1 MEIHN
6 LEKTITYI
14 DGECS
19 MGPKNSRKTALGD
32 IRVLDL
38 AGPLATYC
46 TKLLADLGADVIK
59 IERPGGCSTR
69 NIGPFFH
76 DEPHPEKSLYFHH
89 FNTNK
94 RSVTLDIATA
104 DGRDILKRLVETT
117 DILIETFPPGYL
129 ENLGLDYPALQKLN
143 SGLILTS
150 VTPFGQ
156 TGPYRDYKG
165 SDIIGLA
172 LGGLLYIGGF
182 PEDPPHQAGASQAF
196 HQTSVNACVAALA
209 ALHNRDITGEGQ
221 WIDVSM
227 QECVAVAL
235 QYVMQFYDL
244 RKEIVV
250 RNGTPLAT
258 TTTLPVRRLPA
269 MGLFPCQNGYVN
281 LFPRGRFHELIEW
294 MDSRQQAGDLKEERW
309 QYVMELISTAEGLL
323 KLFSDTE
330 ATEKYMMQECPH
342 IDAVVAEFV
351 SKHTKIELCE
361 EGQKWRI
368 PVVPVNDVRDLV
380 ENPQLLYR
388 QFFAEIPGPEPGL
401 NMRDLG
407 APYRFSET
415 PWRIT
420 QRAPLIGEHNLE
432 IYHGEFGLTVET
444 VRLFKEGGII

>member
-1 MEIHN
+1 
-6 LEKTITYI
+6 
-14 DGECS
+14 
-19 MGPKNSRKTALGD
+19 MGLNDDKKTALGD
-32 IRVLDL
+32 VRVLDL
-38 AGPLATYC
+38 AGPLANYC
-46 TKLLADLGADVIK
+46 TKLLANLGADVIK
-59 IERPGGCSTR
+59 VERPGGCSTR

-76 DEPHPEKSLYFHH
+76 DEPHPEKSLYFYH

-94 RSVTLDIATA
+94 RSVTLDIGTA
-104 DGRDILKRLVETT
+104 DGRDILKRLLETA
-117 DILIETFPPGYL
+117 DILVETFPPGYL
-129 ENLGLDYPALQKLN
+129 ENLRLGYPALQNLN

-172 LGGLLYIGGF
+172 MGGLLYIGGF
-182 PEDPPHQAGASQAF
+182 PGDPPHQAGASQAF
-196 HQTSVNACVAALA
+196 HETSVNACVATLA
-209 ALHNRDITGEGQ
+209 ALRNRDVTGEGQ

-258 TTTLPVRRLPA
+258 TATLPARRLPA
-269 MGLFPCQNGYVN
+269 MGLFPCRNGYVN
-281 LFPRGRFHELIEW
+281 LFPRGRFYELIEW
-294 MDSRQQAGDLKEERW
+294 MDSKQLAGDLKEEKW
-309 QYVMELISTAEGLL
+309 QNVVELISTAEGLL
-323 KLFSDTE
+323 KLFSDAE
-330 ATEKYMMQECPH
+330 ATEKYMEQECPH

-361 EGQKWRI
+361 EGQRWRI
-368 PVVPVNDVRDLV
+368 PVVPVNDIRDLV

-388 QFFAEIPGPEPGL
+388 QFFVDIHYPELGVTL
-401 NMRDLG
+401 RDLG

-415 PWRIT
+415 PWKISR
-420 QRAPLIGEHNLE
+420 RAPFVGEHNLE
-432 IYHGEFGLTVET
+432 IYHDELGLTVET
-444 VRLFKEGGII
+444 ILLLKEGGII